1 MLDKNGQKLY
11 TFTQCKEILMPKKK
25 TKTTAKKT
33 ATKRPVGRPRKTTA
47 KKTMTK
53 RPVGRPRK
61 TKAVV
66 YGPKRK
72 PGRPKG
78 SKNRKIPSKKSGYT
92 QRKKVAV
99 SGDLL

>member
-1 MLDKNGQKLY
+1 MLDKKGQKLY
-11 TFTQCKEILMPKKK
+11 TFTQCKEILMPMKK

-33 ATKRPVGRPRKTTA
+33 ATKRPVGRPRKTPA
-47 KKTMTK
+47 KTMTK

-78 SKNRKIPSKKSGYT
+78 SKNRKISTKKSGFST
-92 QRKKVAV
+92 KKKVAI
-99 SGDLL
+99 SGNML

>member
-11 TFTQCKEILMPKKK
+11 TFTQCKEILMPRK
-25 TKTTAKKT
+25 KTTAKKT

-92 QRKKVAV
+92 QRKKVAI
-99 SGDLL
+99 SGGDML

>member
-1 MLDKNGQKLY
+1 MLDKKGQKLY

-61 TKAVV
+61 PKV
-66 YGPKRK
+66 YGPKR
-72 PGRPKG
+72 PVGRPKG
-78 SKNRKIPSKKSGYT
+78 SKNRKISSKKSGYT
-92 QRKKVAV
+92 TKKKVAI